1 MDTVVVSNSATL
13 DKTLRSVT
21 GVLIFNLSG
30 QISYANQQA
39 AAFLDLKQA
48 DVSDCG
54 IEDFFRTESGHVP
67 LSKLIV
73 ADFWQG
79 SLLVEDVCIS
89 AEVSR
94 IGRTTEWLLEFSF
107 HEYVLPVA
115 DDDLH
120 ARLRHAVDSGM
131 EGLSLHNAEGLF
143 VYVNPAEAELYGY
156 SVGELLG
163 EHWSKLYSAVQIQQI
178 NETYFPLV
186 LAEGKWRGELEG
198 QRKDG
203 SRFDVEVSLTL
214 IRDDAGE
221 PVGLIC
227 TCRDI
232 SERKLIEHQ
241 LRQAAA
247 VFASAGQGIVITDID
262 FRIIAVNPATLGT
275 SGYTEPQLLGQ
286 PIYFLSKKDRRN
298 IRLAKLFSL
307 AAEGKCWQGEVWA
320 KRANGDIY
328 PIWMTMS
335 AVYAEDN
342 QLTSLV
348 FVFSDISS
356 TKDAQAKLDKLAH
369 YDHLTGLPN
378 RLLLNE
384 RLDNAIYRAKRR
396 KQKIA
401 LLFLDLDY
409 FKNINDSL
417 GHAVGDE
424 LLKEVA
430 KRIRQSCHPDDLVAR
445 LSGDE
450 FTVVCQNIPGV
461 EQAEHLASRL
471 IDCIAEPMDI
481 EGYDYYQNV
490 SIGISMYPR
499 DGGCISELM
508 KSADIAMYK
517 AKAEGRQSYPVY
529 SHDMAK
535 QANEILVV
543 ERELREALLEEQ
555 FVLHYQPVLCAEG
568 NLKGLEALVRWQHPK
583 RGLIFPDHFIHIAES
598 SRIIINLGEWVL
610 REACLQAR
618 RWIDAGF
625 KFEYVAV
632 NVSGSQLEWDFYQ
645 LVEKVLIE
653 TGLPGNFLE
662 LEITETYLMTDL
674 QSPELVLQSLRS
686 LGVHL
691 AIDDF
696 GVGYSSLARLKQLPI
711 NRLKIDR
718 SFIRDI
724 VEDSSDL
731 SIVNAIIAMSDTL
744 GLNITA
750 EGVETE
756 AHYELLKQHSK
767 VCSQGYY
774 FSRPVDVKSIES
786 WYRKKYL

>member
-1 MDTVVVSNSATL
+1 MDTVVVGDSATL
-13 DKTLRSVT
+13 DKTYISVSAIL
-21 GVLIFNLSG
+21 VFNSDG
-30 QISYANQQA
+30 RISFVNEQA
-39 AAFLDLKQA
+39 AALLNYSPA
-48 DVSDCG
+48 DVTGCKISELFHSAG
-54 IEDFFRTESGHVP
+54 EILTEEFWSTLLRELGHN
-67 LSKLIV
+67 LSARLN
-73 ADFWQG
+73 FLSETQW
-79 SLLVEDVCIS
+79 LVEFFTDSV
-89 AEVSR
+89 
-94 IGRTTEWLLEFSF
+94 F
-107 HEYVLPVA
+107 HSI

-156 SVGELLG
+156 RVEELIG
-163 EHWSKLYSAVQIQQI
+163 EHWSKLYSADQIELI
-178 NETYFPLV
+178 NEVYFPVV
-186 LAEGKWRGELEG
+186 LAEGKWRGELIG
-198 QRKDG
+198 QRKDQ
-203 SRFDVEVSLTL
+203 SKFDVEVSLTL
-214 IRDDAGE
+214 IRDDSKA

-247 VFASAGQGIVITDID
+247 VFASAGQGIVITDVD
-262 FRIIAVNPATLGT
+262 FRIIAVNPATLET
-275 SGYTEPQLLGQ
+275 SGYTEEQLLGK
-286 PIYFLSKKDRRN
+286 PIYFLSNKDRRN
-298 IRLAKLFSL
+298 IRVADLFSL

-320 KRANGDIY
+320 KRANGEIY

-335 AVYAEDN
+335 AVYAENDS
-342 QLTSLV
+342 LTSLV

-356 TKDAQAKLDKLAH
+356 TKDAQAKLDRLAH

-378 RLLLNE
+378 RLLLNQK
-384 RLDNAIYRAKRR
+384 LDMAIARAQRR
-396 KQKIA
+396 DQNIA
-401 LLFLDLDY
+401 VLFLDLDY

-424 LLKEVA
+424 LLQEVA
-430 KRIRQSCHPDDLVAR
+430 RRIRQSCHPDDLVAR

-450 FTVVCQNIPGV
+450 FTVVCQNLPGV

-471 IDCIAEPMDI
+471 ITCISEPM
-481 EGYDYYQNV
+481 EVAGHDYYQNV
-490 SIGISMYPR
+490 SIGIAMYPR

-508 KSADIAMYK
+508 KCADIAMYK
-517 AKAEGRQSYPVY
+517 AKAEGRQSYRVY
-529 SHDMAK
+529 NHDMAK

-543 ERELREALLEEQ
+543 ERELREALLYNQ

-568 NLKGLEALVRWQHPK
+568 GLKGLEALVRWQHPE
-583 RGLIFPDHFIHIAES
+583 RGLIFPDYFIHIAES
-598 SRIIINLGEWVL
+598 SRIIISLGEWVL
-610 REACLQAR
+610 REACAQAR
-618 RWIDAGF
+618 RWLDAGLV
-625 KFEYVAV
+625 FEYVAV
-632 NVSGSQLEWDFYQ
+632 NVSGGQLEWDFYQ
-645 LVEKVLIE
+645 LVERILEE
-653 TGLPGNFLE
+653 TGLPASFLE

-674 QSPELVLQSLRS
+674 QRPELVLQSLRS

-696 GVGYSSLARLKQLPI
+696 GIGYSSLARLKQLPI

-724 VEDSSDL
+724 VNDDGDL
-731 SIVNAIIAMSDTL
+731 SIVNAIIAMSNTL
-744 GLNITA
+744 GLNVTA

-756 AHYELLKQHSK
+756 AHYELLKQHSR

-774 FSRPVDVKSIES
+774 FSRPVDVTSVER
-786 WYRKKYL
+786 WYWDKYGN